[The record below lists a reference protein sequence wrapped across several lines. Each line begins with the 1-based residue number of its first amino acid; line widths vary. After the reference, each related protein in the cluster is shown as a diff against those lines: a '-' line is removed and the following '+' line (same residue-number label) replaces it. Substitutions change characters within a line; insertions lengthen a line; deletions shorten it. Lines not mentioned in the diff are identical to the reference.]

1 MPDPASIIIVAVA
14 LVAAT
19 LTLFTG
25 FGLGTLLLP
34 AFALVFTIEIAVAA
48 TAVVHLANNVF
59 KLALVGRWSDRK
71 TVLRFT
77 PAAIF
82 AAFLGAW
89 FLSLLAQTKP
99 LATYSLG
106 PVNAEITPIKL
117 IVGALIL
124 AFTVF
129 EAIPA
134 ANRLAVPARWLPLG
148 GAISGFFGGISGHQ
162 GALRT
167 LFLARAGLGAKQL
180 VGTMAVCS
188 LAVDLARTAL
198 YSATFI
204 RRDARA
210 LADSGD
216 LPLVA
221 AAIVSAFVG
230 SFVGSRLVKK
240 ITIDSLRVVIAVALM
255 LVGLSLVVGVV

>member
-1 MPDPASIIIVAVA
+1 MPDPASILVVAVA
-14 LVAAT
+14 LVAAI

-34 AFALVFTIEIAVAA
+34 AFALVFPVEIAVAA

-59 KLALVGRWSDRK
+59 KIALVGRWADRQI
-71 TVLRFT
+71 VLRFA
-77 PAAIF
+77 PAAIL

-89 FLSLLAQTKP
+89 LLSLLTHTKP
-99 LATYSLG
+99 LTAYSLG
-106 PVNAEITPIKL
+106 PIDAEITPIKL
-117 IVGALIL
+117 IVGLLIL
-124 AFTVF
+124 LFTAF

-134 ANRLAVPARWLPLG
+134 AARLAVPARWLPLG
-148 GAISGFFGGISGHQ
+148 GALSGFFGGISGHQ

-167 LFLARAGLGAKQL
+167 LFLARAGLGSRQL
-180 VGTMAVCS
+180 VGTMATCS
-188 LAVDLARTAL
+188 LAVDLARTAV

-216 LPLVA
+216 LPLIA
-221 AAIVSAFVG
+221 AAIAAAFVG

-240 ITIDSLRVVIAVALM
+240 ITIESLRVVIAVALT
-255 LVGLSLVVGVV
+255 LVGATLVAGVI